1 MSNYLNVTWGGASD
15 VGRVRSGN
23 EDAFLA
29 DVGVFVVADG
39 MGGHNAGEVA
49 SELAVTTMRS
59 ALRDAISSTEQ
70 LRELVQ
76 QANTTIYTASLDD
89 STQRG
94 MGTTLTALVMIP
106 NVHDRVLVANVGDSR
121 TYILRNGVLNRIT
134 TDHSY
139 VQELVNEGVITAED
153 ARKHPQKNIVTRALG
168 IDRYVAVDVFS
179 HDVQPGD
186 RFLLC
191 SDGLVDE
198 VADADIAHILTSHSS
213 PVDAST
219 ALVNAANDAGGRD
232 NTTVI
237 VVDVVT
243 DSAETVTSE
252 PLSTLS
258 VTTTTAT
265 VQVSTTPAT
274 TSQSSK
280 KRILIGALVAAF
292 VVVSIFTVST
302 IVGVYARSGYF
313 IGTND
318 DNVITIYRG
327 RAGGVWWFHPTVA
340 VESELKLTDVATDI
354 VREVRNNKE
363 FESLADAQQYIE
375 ILTAAIT
382 ATTSTTLPTTDTTIP
397 GSTSTIG

>member
-1 MSNYLNVTWGGASD
+1 M
-15 VGRVRSGN
+15 
-23 EDAFLA
+23 
-29 DVGVFVVADG
+29 
-39 MGGHNAGEVA
+39 
-49 SELAVTTMRS
+49 
-59 ALRDAISSTEQ
+59 
-70 LRELVQ
+70 
-76 QANTTIYTASLDD
+76 
-89 STQRG
+89 
-94 MGTTLTALVMIP
+94 
-106 NVHDRVLVANVGDSR
+106 
-121 TYILRNGVLNRIT
+121 RNGVLNRIT

-258 VTTTTAT
+258 ITTTTAT
-265 VQVSTTPAT
+265 VQVSTTPET

-354 VREVRNNKE
+354 VREVRDNKE
-363 FESLADAQQYIE
+363 FQSLADAQQYIE

-382 ATTSTTLPTTDTTIP
+382 ATTTTTLPTTDTTIP